1 MFMVK
6 ALVSMALVLGLSSPT
21 LAEVSEPRLITTT
34 GNADVKVVPDEI
46 EFTLGIETRDRIL
59 LAAKT
64 QNSER
69 LQRTLATLHSLGI
82 DPKKVQ
88 TDYLSIE
95 PEYSNNERV
104 VIAYMVRRRLAIV
117 LNDLSKFEALLSG
130 VLQAGV
136 NYVHNV
142 EFRTTEMRKH
152 RDRARIM
159 AIQAAREKAIA
170 LAKELGQKVGRPH
183 TITEGGGGWLSPG
196 GWWGGRWGAMSQNV
210 QSNSGSGAPSESGGL
225 SVGQIT
231 ISAGVTVAF
240 ELE

>member
-1 MFMVK
+1 MMK
-6 ALVSMALVLGLSSPT
+6 TLVSLALLLVLSSPA
-21 LAEVSEPRLITTT
+21 LAEATEPRLITTT

-46 EFTLGIETRDRIL
+46 EFNLGIETRDRAL
-59 LAAKT
+59 LTAKT

-69 LQRTLATLHSLGI
+69 LQKTLAVLRSLAI
-82 DPKKVQ
+82 DPKNVQ
-88 TDYLSIE
+88 TDYLRIE

-104 VIAYMVRRRLAIV
+104 VIAYIVRKRIAVI
-117 LNDLSKFEALLSG
+117 LNDLSKFESLLSG

-136 NYVHNV
+136 NYVHSV
-142 EFRTTEMRKH
+142 EFRNTELRKH
-152 RDRARIM
+152 RDRARSM

-183 TITEGGGGWLSPG
+183 TITEGGGGWFSPG

-210 QSNSGSGAPSESGGL
+210 QSNSGSGAQPESGGL
-225 SVGQIT
+225 SLGQIT
-231 ISAGVTVAF
+231 VSAGVTVAF

>member
-1 MFMVK
+1 MIMVK
-6 ALVSMALVLGLSSPT
+6 ALVTATLVLGISSST
-21 LAEVSEPRLITTT
+21 FAEVSEPRLITTT

-46 EFTLGIETRDRIL
+46 EFTLGIESRDRIL
-59 LAAKT
+59 LAAKA

-69 LQRTLATLHSLGI
+69 LQKTLAALHSLGI

-104 VIAYMVRRRLAIV
+104 VIAYIVRRRMAII
-117 LNDLSKFEALLSG
+117 LNDLSKFESLLGG

-136 NYVHNV
+136 NYVHNI
-142 EFRTTEMRKH
+142 EFRTTELRKH

-210 QSNSGSGAPSESGGL
+210 QSNSGGGAPSESGGL
-225 SVGQIT
+225 SLGQIT